1 MAYEVDTQ
9 YLNSLQPKDTGG
21 GVCSALLEI
30 RGGGARLEIRGCGWC
45 ALLLILIGG
54 LTINFCESRD
64 LPDKTFFEIM
74 TVSSFG
80 FTKF

>member
-1 MAYEVDTQ
+1 MDTQ

-21 GVCSALLEI
+21 GGCALLEI
-30 RGGGARLEIRGCGWC
+30 RGGALLEIRGCGGC